1 MFCSPP
7 LDTWWV
13 CSVLLYNWQTYRKS
27 TGIQILQVF
36 GAVLAGITGLYIC
49 GLTHLYIILNFYLH
63 KPASVLAVI
72 GTGLIP
78 FIPTDLIS
86 AVIATLSSVL
96 HTAYPEKVR
105 FTNYS

>member
-1 MFCSPP
+1 
-7 LDTWWV
+7 
-13 CSVLLYNWQTYRKS
+13 
-27 TGIQILQVF
+27 VF

-86 AVIATLSSVL
+86 AVIATLSSVHIL
-96 HTAYPEKVR
+96 PILRRSGLLTTP
-105 FTNYS
+105 NQ